1 MRWRKTKAGE
11 APAVPRSTRSRMLI
25 AAVAGALGVF
35 AFAPFGWWPLQ
46 ILSLAVLVYQALR
59 ADGVRASA
67 LVGWAFGFGW
77 CLAGF
82 HWLYIAINRF
92 GGMPG
97 LLAAISIALLA
108 AAMGLY
114 AAGAM
119 ATTAWLRK
127 RWPLPLPAAALLVL
141 PACWA
146 FFEFLRG
153 WLFTGFPWVTAGY
166 AHNTSPLAGYAPV
179 LGVYGISWLAAVSAG
194 ALPLLMH
201 PFRYKAIALLAAIWT
216 GGFALGRIE
225 WTAPSGKP
233 LSVRLVQ
240 GNVALENKFDYNHIG
255 DTLRMYQ
262 QAVTAAPADL
272 IAIPETGV
280 PLFASQLPPGYLD
293 AFGQFARRSGS
304 HIVLGMP
311 MTNGVEYSNSVLGL
325 PPSLSQSTYRYD
337 KHHLVPFGEF
347 IPTGFRW
354 FTNLMQIPLGDQTRG
369 AVIQAPFPVKDQ
381 KVLPNICYE
390 NVFGEEIAEQIALTG
405 ATVMLNVSELAWY
418 GESIAIPQHL
428 QMSQMRSLETGRP
441 MLSAT
446 NSGATV
452 VITPRGEVAQ
462 ALPYRKPGVLSATVQ
477 GMAGDTPYIKLQN
490 KLFLALAALSIGAAW
505 LWSRMPRK

>member
-11 APAVPRSTRSRMLI
+11 PPAAPRSTRSRMLI

-46 ILSLAVLVYQALR
+46 ILALALLTYQALR
-59 ADGVRASA
+59 ADSIRAAA

-82 HWLYIAINRF
+82 HWLYITLNSFFYLPAW
-92 GGMPG
+92 
-97 LLAAISIALLA
+97 LAGPAIALLA
-108 AAMGLY
+108 AGMALY

-119 ATTAWLRK
+119 GATAWLRK
-127 RWPLPLPAAALLVL
+127 RWPLPLPAATLLVL
-141 PACWA
+141 PAFWA
-146 FFEFLRG
+146 VFEVLRG

-179 LGVYGISWLAAVSAG
+179 LGVYGVSWLAAITAG

-201 PFRYKAIALLAAIWT
+201 PFRYKAIALVAFIWV
-216 GGFALGRIE
+216 GGFALGRVE
-225 WTAPSGKP
+225 WTAPAGQA

-240 GNVALENKFDYNHIG
+240 GNVALENKFNIEHIG
-255 DTLRMYQ
+255 NTLRMYQ
-262 QAVTAAPADL
+262 QVVTSAPADL

-280 PLFASQLPPGYLD
+280 PLFPSQLPPGYLD
-293 AFGQFARRSGS
+293 TYGKFARRTGS

-311 MTNGVEYSNSVLGL
+311 MTNGPEYSNSVLGL
-325 PPSLSQSTYRYD
+325 APSLAASTYRYD

-369 AVIQAPFPVKDQ
+369 PAIQAPFAVKDQ

-390 NVFGEEIAEQIALTG
+390 NVFGEEIAEQISLTG
-405 ATVMLNVSELAWY
+405 ATIMLNVSELAWY

-428 QMSQMRSLETGRP
+428 QMSQMRALEMGRP

-446 NSGATV
+446 NTGATV
-452 VITPRGEVAQ
+452 VISPRGEVTH
-462 ALPYRKPGVLSATVQ
+462 ALPYRQPGVLSATVQ
-477 GMAGDTPYIKLQN
+477 GMSGDTPYIKLQN
-490 KLFLALAALSIGAAW
+490 KLFLALAALSIAAAW
-505 LWSRMPRK
+505 LWSRLPRK

>member
-1 MRWRKTKAGE
+1 
-11 APAVPRSTRSRMLI
+11 MLI

-46 ILSLAVLVYQALR
+46 VLALAVLAYQSLR
-59 ADGVRASA
+59 TASGRAAA

-92 GGMPG
+92 GGMPAP
-97 LLAAISIALLA
+97 LAAISIALLA
-108 AAMGLY
+108 AAMALY
-114 AAGAM
+114 AAAATGA
-119 ATTAWLRK
+119 TAWLRK
-127 RWPLPLPAAALLVL
+127 RWPLPLPAATLLVL

-166 AHNTSPLAGYAPV
+166 AHNASPLAGYAPV
-179 LGVYGISWLAAVSAG
+179 LGVYGISWLAAITAG

-201 PFRYKAIALLAAIWT
+201 PFRYKAIGVAAAIWI
-216 GGFALGRIE
+216 GGFALGRVE

-240 GNVALENKFDYNHIG
+240 GNVALENKFDIQHIG

-280 PLFASQLPPGYLD
+280 PLFPSQLPAGYLD
-293 AFGQFARRSGS
+293 AYGQFARRTGS
-304 HIVLGMP
+304 SIVMGIPL
-311 MTNGVEYSNSVLGL
+311 TNGREYSNSVLGL
-325 PPSLSQSTYRYD
+325 SPTLAASTYRYD

-369 AVIQAPFPVKDQ
+369 AVIQAPFPVRDQ

-452 VITPRGEVAQ
+452 VISPHGAVVKS
-462 ALPYRKPGVLSATVQ
+462 LPYRQRGVLDATVQ
-477 GMAGDTPYIKLQN
+477 GMSGDTPYIRLQN
-490 KLFLALAALSIGAAW
+490 KLFLVLAALAIAAAW
-505 LWSRMPRK
+505 LWSRQRRG